1 MNKHANEL
9 TQQLTLSGNQSRWLQ
24 VGQLLD
30 GTSPEPILDA
40 HIVFNADGILYV
52 GKEAPC
58 QQRTAEKTKP
68 DLVLPQH
75 TLLPGLIEAHAHLFL
90 QGGELNAETRKS
102 YLQQSPG
109 ELLALAKPRLDQLLQ
124 FGVIAVRD
132 AGDKDHVGLALSKN
146 YRERDPNQ
154 PASPYIDSP
163 GAAIHHQGRY
173 GSFMGS
179 VLENHDSAADCVASR
194 VADGADRIKLIPTS
208 IINFKKGLVTA
219 KPQMN
224 TEELVDF
231 VQAAKTHGKQ
241 TFAHASGDV
250 GIDHVIDAQID
261 TVEHGFFIRPD
272 QLDRMLEKN
281 IAWVPTFAP
290 VQKQIDHVKIMGWD
304 SECLDNLKKIIA
316 NHQVSLAYA
325 NQIGVTIIAGSD
337 AGSYGVPH
345 GAGFLYELE
354 LMQGAG
360 LSSIEVINSATGNSS
375 DRLDF
380 HESFGRLKEGYK
392 SRMILTAHRPQEN
405 VSDLSKEQLCLFDGK
420 VIPSN
425 FEVQSM

>member
-1 MNKHANEL
+1 MNMNTTEL
-9 TQQLTLSGNQSRWLQ
+9 AQQLTLIGSQKLWLQ

-30 GTSPEPILDA
+30 GTSPQPIPHA
-40 HIVFNADGILYV
+40 HVVFNAEGIIYV
-52 GKEAPC
+52 GKEAPN
-58 QQRTAEKTKP
+58 QQLTDNKIKP
-68 DLVLPQH
+68 DIVLPEH

-90 QGGELNAETRKS
+90 QGGELDAAIRKP
-102 YLQQSPG
+102 YLQQSPE
-109 ELLALAKPRLDQLLQ
+109 ELLALAKPRLERLLQ
-124 FGVIAVRD
+124 FGIIAVRD
-132 AGDKDHVGLALSKN
+132 AGDKDGVGLALSKA
-146 YRERDPNQ
+146 YRERGPSQ
-154 PASPYIDSP
+154 PASAYIDSP

-219 KPQMN
+219 KPQMD

-231 VQAAKTHGKQ
+231 VKAAEIHGKQ

-250 GIDHVIDAQID
+250 GIDHVIDAGID

-290 VQKQIDHVKIMGWD
+290 VQKQIDHATIMGWD
-304 SECLDNLKKIIA
+304 SECLSNLKTIIA
-316 NHQVSLAYA
+316 NHQVSLRYA
-325 NQIGVTIIAGSD
+325 NQIGVTVIAGSD
-337 AGSYGVPH
+337 AGSYGVAH
-345 GAGFLYELE
+345 GNGLLDELE
-354 LMQGAG
+354 LMQDAG
-360 LSSIEVINSATGNSS
+360 LSPIEVINSATGNSS

-392 SRMILTAHRPQEN
+392 SRMILTRHHPQDN
-405 VSDLSKEQLCLFDGK
+405 VSDLRKDQLCLFDGQ
-420 VIPSN
+420 VITSSS
-425 FEVQSM
+425 VTSSM

>member
-1 MNKHANEL
+1 MNTTEL
-9 TQQLTLSGNQSRWLQ
+9 AQQLTLTGSQKLWLQ

-30 GTSPEPILDA
+30 GTSPQPIQDA
-40 HIVFNADGILYV
+40 HVVFNADGIIYV
-52 GKEAPC
+52 GKEAPH
-58 QQRTAEKTKP
+58 QQLTAEKTKP
-68 DLVLPQH
+68 DIVLPDH

-90 QGGELNAETRKS
+90 QGGELDAAIRKS
-102 YLQQSPG
+102 YLQQSPE
-109 ELLALAKPRLDQLLQ
+109 ELLALAKPRLERLLQ
-124 FGVIAVRD
+124 FGIIAVRD
-132 AGDKDHVGLALSKN
+132 AGDKDGVGLALSKA
-146 YRERDPNQ
+146 YRERGASH
-154 PASPYIDSP
+154 PASAYIDSP

-224 TEELVDF
+224 TEELLDF
-231 VQAAKTHGKQ
+231 VQAARAHGKQ

-250 GIDHVIDAQID
+250 GIDHVIDAGID

-290 VQKQIDHVKIMGWD
+290 VQKQIDHATIMGWD
-304 SECLDNLKKIIA
+304 SECLSNLKTIIA
-316 NHQVSLAYA
+316 NHQVSLRYA
-325 NQIGVTIIAGSD
+325 SQIGVIIIAGSD
-337 AGSYGVPH
+337 AGSYGVAH
-345 GAGFLYELE
+345 GNGLLYELE
-354 LMQGAG
+354 LMQDAG
-360 LSSIEVINSATGNSS
+360 LSPIEVINSATGNSS

-392 SRMILTAHRPQEN
+392 SRMILTQHHPQDN
-405 VSDLSKEQLCLFDGK
+405 VSDLRKNQLCLFDGQ
-420 VIPSN
+420 VITSSG
-425 FEVQSM
+425 VTHSM